1 MNNFISFFLFLSLH
15 LMKNNYFKG
24 ETSRRDLGFYL
35 SLAAMLIFALMGIGV
50 DVDQFLQQQEGH
62 VQIPS
67 WYFYLIFSVDALILL
82 SVVLIYFYRKSGVF
96 LFPLAMAAHFLFHI
110 YYLDTFLYSDVT
122 GLFLY
127 TGIGLLAFIP
137 KWQFFK

>member
-1 MNNFISFFLFLSLH
+1 MTLFISFFLFLSLQ

-24 ETSRRDLGFYL
+24 ETSERDLGFYL
-35 SLAAMLIFALMGIGV
+35 SLIAMLLFALMGIGI
-50 DVDQFLQQQEGH
+50 DVDQFLQQQEKN

-67 WYFYLIFSVDALILL
+67 WYFYLIFAVDLVILISLA
-82 SVVLIYFYRKSGVF
+82 LIYFYRKVGVF
-96 LFPLAMAAHFLFHI
+96 LFPLAMTAHFLFHI

-122 GLFLY
+122 ALFLY